1 MTLRT
6 ILTIPDPRLK
16 KVCTPVNNFDDTLRI
31 LSDDLLETMYAAS
44 GIGLAASQI
53 GILKRVLVMDCD
65 KESDSPKPKVLINPQ
80 ITWFSPEKRVYE
92 EGCLSIPETYA
103 EISRAEKVKV
113 SYKGLAG
120 EDNEEIFTDLW
131 STCVQHEIDHLNGK
145 LFIDYLGAVKRN
157 LILNKMKKLKREKMK
172 DQYQNKKIKGSEG

>member
-1 MTLRT
+1 MTLRK
-6 ILTIPDPRLK
+6 ILTVPDPRLK
-16 KVCTPVNNFDDTLRI
+16 RICEPVISFDDTLRI
-31 LSDDLLETMYAAS
+31 LSNDLLETMYAAP

-53 GILKRVLVMDCD
+53 GVLSRVLVMDCE
-65 KESDSPKPKVLINPQ
+65 KQSENSNPKVLVNPQ

-103 EISRAEKVKV
+103 EISRSQTVKV
-113 SYKGLAG
+113 SYKGLSG

-145 LFIDYLGAVKRN
+145 LFIDYLGAVKRS
-157 LILNKMKKLKREKMK
+157 LIINKMTKLKREQMK
-172 DQYQNKKIKGSEG
+172 GQKQSNKINGFKE